1 MWPAPGSSPTRRTDL
16 CSWAEQIPKG
26 ISAFVAPRS
35 TARNPEVGL
44 HNTLLLPSK
53 PRRTGGTR
61 ERRSS
66 GTTDLLR
73 LYLQDIGRVDLLTNE
88 EEVTLARL
96 VQRRE
101 ALLHQQRELAE
112 SDAAIG
118 ELHRLEELQRRE
130 ANQHSH
136 WPTKQEWARA
146 AGLPLQELQK
156 RIDLGYQVWAEQA
169 QLEAKDLK
177 LALRNGR
184 RAKDHMIQAN
194 LRLVVAVAKKYQQR
208 GMEILDLVQ
217 EGTLGLERAVE
228 KFDPTRGF
236 RFSTYAY
243 WWIRQGITR
252 AIATQSRT
260 IRLPVHVTEKLNRI
274 KRVQQEIASNEGR
287 LASISDLAR
296 ELGISEDTVRQTLAR
311 VPRSVS
317 LDTRVGR
324 EQDTQ
329 LGDLIEDSHATPE
342 QTLTIDELHNDL
354 EDLLEELTSREA
366 AVLRRRFGLEDDTPQ
381 TLAQIGEELKLSR
394 ERVRQIETRALLKL
408 RQPQR
413 RSKVRDYIQGLDS

>member
-1 MWPAPGSSPTRRTDL
+1 M
-16 CSWAEQIPKG
+16 
-26 ISAFVAPRS
+26 PR
-35 TARNPEVGL
+35 L
-44 HNTLLLPSK
+44 
-53 PRRTGGTR
+53 PRRTGETR
-61 ERRSS
+61 SRRSS
-66 GTTDLLR
+66 GTADLLR
-73 LYLQDIGRVDLLTNE
+73 LYLQDIGRVDLLTSE

-101 ALLHQQRELAE
+101 TLLKQQREL
-112 SDAAIG
+112 SDTNQAIG

-130 ANQHSH
+130 ANHHSH

-146 AGLPLQELQK
+146 AALTLQELQS
-156 RIDLGYQVWAEQA
+156 RIDAGYEAWAEKA
-169 QLEAKDLK
+169 AIDAKELK
-177 LALRNGR
+177 LSLRNGR

-243 WWIRQGITR
+243 WWIRQGMTR

-287 LASISDLAR
+287 IASIADLAR
-296 ELGISEDTVRQTLAR
+296 ELGISEDTVRQTLER

-317 LDTRVGR
+317 LDSRVGKD
-324 EQDTQ
+324 QDTQ
-329 LGDLIEDSHATPE
+329 LGDLIEDGKATPE
-342 QTLTIDELHNDL
+342 ETLTHDELHNDL
-354 EDLLEELTSREA
+354 EGLLDELTPREA
-366 AVLRRRFGLEDDTPQ
+366 SVLRRRFGLEDDTPQ

-408 RQPQR
+408 RQPQKG
-413 RSKVRDYIQGLDS
+413 SKIRDYIQGLDS

>member
-1 MWPAPGSSPTRRTDL
+1 M
-16 CSWAEQIPKG
+16 
-26 ISAFVAPRS
+26 PR
-35 TARNPEVGL
+35 L
-44 HNTLLLPSK
+44 
-53 PRRTGGTR
+53 PRRTGETR
-61 ERRSS
+61 SRRSS

-73 LYLQDIGRVDLLTNE
+73 LYLQDIGRVDLLTSE

-101 ALLHQQRELAE
+101 TLLKQQREL
-112 SDAAIG
+112 SDTNPAIG

-130 ANQHSH
+130 ANHHSH

-146 AGLPLQELQK
+146 AGLSLQELQS
-156 RIDLGYQVWAEQA
+156 RIDAGYVAWAEQA
-169 QLEAKDLK
+169 AIEAKELK
-177 LALRNGR
+177 LSLRNGR

-243 WWIRQGITR
+243 WWIRQGMTR

-287 LASISDLAR
+287 IASIADLAR
-296 ELGISEDTVRQTLAR
+296 ELGISEDTVRQTLER

-317 LDTRVGR
+317 LDSRVGKD
-324 EQDTQ
+324 QDTQ
-329 LGDLIEDSHATPE
+329 LGDLIEDGKATPE
-342 QTLTIDELHNDL
+342 ETLTHDELHNDL
-354 EDLLEELTSREA
+354 ETLLDELTTREA
-366 AVLRRRFGLEDDTPQ
+366 AVLRRRFGLEDDSPQ

-408 RQPQR
+408 RQPQK
-413 RSKVRDYIQGLDS
+413 RSKIRDYIQGLDS

>member
-1 MWPAPGSSPTRRTDL
+1 M
-16 CSWAEQIPKG
+16 
-26 ISAFVAPRS
+26 
-35 TARNPEVGL
+35 
-44 HNTLLLPSK
+44 PSQ

-101 ALLHQQRELAE
+101 ALLLQQRELAE
-112 SDAAIG
+112 SDAAMA

-146 AGLPLQELQK
+146 AGLPLEALQQ
-156 RIDLGYQVWAEQA
+156 RIDLGYEAWAEQA
-169 QLEAKDLK
+169 QLEAKALR

-184 RAKDHMIQAN
+184 RAKNHMIQAN

-228 KFDPTRGF
+228 RFDPTRGF

-287 LASISDLAR
+287 LASIADLSR
-296 ELGISEDTVRQTLAR
+296 ELGISEETVRQTLAR

-317 LDTRVGR
+317 LDTRIGR
-324 EQDTQ
+324 DQDTQ
-329 LGDLIEDSHATPE
+329 LGDLIEDGHATPE

-354 EDLLEELTSREA
+354 EDLLDELTSREA

>member
-1 MWPAPGSSPTRRTDL
+1 M
-16 CSWAEQIPKG
+16 
-26 ISAFVAPRS
+26 
-35 TARNPEVGL
+35 
-44 HNTLLLPSK
+44 
-53 PRRTGGTR
+53 
-61 ERRSS
+61 
-66 GTTDLLR
+66 
-73 LYLQDIGRVDLLTNE
+73 YLQDIGRVDLLTNE

-101 ALLHQQRELAE
+101 ALLLQQRELA
-112 SDAAIG
+112 SGNASIG

-146 AGLPLQELQK
+146 AGLSLPDLQG
-156 RIDLGYQVWAEQA
+156 RIDAGYQAWAKQA
-169 QLEAKDLK
+169 DLAPK
-177 LALRNGR
+177 ELKTALRNGR

-208 GMEILDLVQ
+208 GMELLDLVQ

-287 LASISDLAR
+287 IASIADLAR
-296 ELGISEDTVRQTLAR
+296 ELGISEETVRQTLAR

-324 EQDTQ
+324 DQDTQ
-329 LGDLIEDSHATPE
+329 LGDLIEDGKATPE
-342 QTLTIDELHNDL
+342 
-354 EDLLEELTSREA
+354 
-366 AVLRRRFGLEDDTPQ
+366 
-381 TLAQIGEELKLSR
+381 
-394 ERVRQIETRALLKL
+394 
-408 RQPQR
+408 
-413 RSKVRDYIQGLDS
+413 

>member
-1 MWPAPGSSPTRRTDL
+1 M
-16 CSWAEQIPKG
+16 
-26 ISAFVAPRS
+26 PR
-35 TARNPEVGL
+35 L
-44 HNTLLLPSK
+44 
-53 PRRTGGTR
+53 PRRTGETR
-61 ERRSS
+61 SRRSS
-66 GTTDLLR
+66 GTADLLR
-73 LYLQDIGRVDLLTNE
+73 LYLQDIGRVDLLTSE

-101 ALLHQQRELAE
+101 TLLKQQREL
-112 SDAAIG
+112 SDTNQAIG

-130 ANQHSH
+130 ANHHSH

-146 AGLPLQELQK
+146 AALTLQELQN
-156 RIDLGYQVWAEQA
+156 RIDAGYEAWAEKA
-169 QLEAKDLK
+169 AIDAKELK
-177 LALRNGR
+177 LSLRNGR

-228 KFDPTRGF
+228 KFAPTRGF

-243 WWIRQGITR
+243 WWIRQGMTR

-287 LASISDLAR
+287 IASIADLAR
-296 ELGISEDTVRQTLAR
+296 ELGISEDTVRQTLER

-317 LDTRVGR
+317 LDSRVGKD
-324 EQDTQ
+324 QDTQ
-329 LGDLIEDSHATPE
+329 LGDLIEDGKATPE
-342 QTLTIDELHNDL
+342 ETLTHDELHNDL
-354 EDLLEELTSREA
+354 EGLLDELTPREA
-366 AVLRRRFGLEDDTPQ
+366 SVLRRRFGLEDDTPQ

-394 ERVRQIETRALLKL
+394 ERVRQSETRALLKL
-408 RQPQR
+408 RQPQK
-413 RSKVRDYIQGLDS
+413 RSKIRDYIQGLDS